1 MRAGEP
7 RPYNLRG
14 MFTGIVSHVG
24 RVVEWRPGHVAIEQ
38 QEVVLRLERGGSI
51 AVNGVCLTV
60 TRIEAATFFADLV
73 PETLRRTNLGELRP
87 GDEVNLELPL
97 RLEQGLDGHLVQG
110 HVDATARV
118 SGIHDVELGREVS
131 FELPTHLL
139 PYVTEK
145 GSIAVDGTSLTV
157 AEVDQ
162 RTATFTV
169 AMIPHTLERTVARHY
184 APGRLVNLE
193 VDVVARYVERLM
205 KNGTGA

>member
-1 MRAGEP
+1 
-7 RPYNLRG
+7 
-14 MFTGIVSHVG
+14 MFTGIVTFVG
-24 RVVEWRPGHVAIEQ
+24 RVVEWRPGHVGIEQ
-38 QEVVLRLERGGSI
+38 PEVVARLERGGSV

-60 TRIEAATFFADLV
+60 IRMEDETFFADVV

-110 HVDATARV
+110 HVDATTRV
-118 SGIHDVELGREVS
+118 SGVHGVELGREVT
-131 FELPTHLL
+131 FELPADLV

-157 AEVDQ
+157 AAVDEG
-162 RTATFTV
+162 TATFTV
-169 AMIPHTLERTVARHY
+169 ALIPHTLERTVARHY